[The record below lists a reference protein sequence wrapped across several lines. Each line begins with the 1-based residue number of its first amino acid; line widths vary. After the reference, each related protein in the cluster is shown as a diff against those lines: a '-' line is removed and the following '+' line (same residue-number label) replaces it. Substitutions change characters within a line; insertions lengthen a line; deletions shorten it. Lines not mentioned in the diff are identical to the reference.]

1 MRKRPLKFESLEGRT
16 MLTSLLPLGGEGE
29 GAPQPDFSL
38 ADVNATSTS
47 FEQNISPRD
56 YQGQVSGW
64 YFGFAT

>member
-1 MRKRPLKFESLEGRT
+1 